1 MNPVQTQRI
10 PNKHPSKSL
19 STARFPHVNLIQFWP
34 WESQLKKQ
42 SSFSHPQICHL
53 LHFKTHLS
61 LSPVSS
67 QASSPKYHPVVLV
80 QEASSGHILLTQHY
94 RFWRSV
100 SYTFRASHT
109 HKAKTQSKTKVYTY
123 ERIDIGL
130 SIFLSIMLLKRGQI
144 WLHHKREWKNSLHH

>member
-42 SSFSHPQICHL
+42 SSFSQLPQYPQICHL

-109 HKAKTQSKTKVYTY
+109 HKAKTQSNK
-123 ERIDIGL
+123 
-130 SIFLSIMLLKRGQI
+130 SIHIREDWYRVINFFINNVIKKRTDMTT
-144 WLHHKREWKNSLHH
+144 S